1 MGVFVKNSL
10 LENYSLVTDK
20 SMEDVIWLKFSDR
33 QSKYK
38 FTVCF
43 CYLPPGGSTRKYDG
57 EAFYNELMMKFYD
70 CQNEGDIIVLGDFNA
85 RCGDEVDY
93 IEGVDDI
100 PPREIIDDK
109 LNPYGQLLIDF
120 LVDCNLCMI
129 NGRLGESNFTNIN
142 VNGSSVV
149 DYIIVPHEQLQ
160 KYEDFNVHTM
170 SSFISNF
177 SLHGHHKMSQHSLL
191 QVTLTDGRLKEIATG
206 ENEPVTRPKY
216 KLNEIL
222 SSFLNCESSFKNL
235 MKSIQRIE
243 KSLFEE
249 QDVQCAYTEFV
260 ELLHTEM
267 NLKLEK
273 RKCFQTK
280 QKHKPHKS
288 NAKGY

>member
-1 MGVFVKNSL
+1 MGVFIKNSL

-33 QSKYK
+33 QSNYK

-109 LNPYGQLLIDF
+109 LNPYGQLLINV

-129 NGRLGESNFTNIN
+129 NGRLGESNFTTIN

-149 DYIIVPHEQLQ
+149 DYIIVPHE
-160 KYEDFNVHTM
+160 
-170 SSFISNF
+170 
-177 SLHGHHKMSQHSLL
+177 
-191 QVTLTDGRLKEIATG
+191 
-206 ENEPVTRPKY
+206 
-216 KLNEIL
+216 
-222 SSFLNCESSFKNL
+222 
-235 MKSIQRIE
+235 
-243 KSLFEE
+243 
-249 QDVQCAYTEFV
+249 
-260 ELLHTEM
+260 
-267 NLKLEK
+267 
-273 RKCFQTK
+273 
-280 QKHKPHKS
+280 
-288 NAKGY
+288 